1 MVTFNTDGD
10 LIEFEATE
18 KSMLLILSGAPINE
32 KVTQYGPYVM
42 NTQTE
47 ILEAMRDFQ
56 QGKMGYLY

>member
-18 KSMLLILSGAPINE
+18 KSTLLILSGAPINE
-32 KVTQYGPYVM
+32 KVAQYGPYVM